1 MAGIAK
7 LRSLLKGC
15 DRQVFGAMES
25 MKPYDISQALQI
37 KPENRKHALGD
48 SLVLHHV
55 ADARVECTAEWQA
68 QNLTQVA
75 QLVC

>member
-1 MAGIAK
+1 
-7 LRSLLKGC
+7 
-15 DRQVFGAMES
+15 MES

-37 KPENRKHALGD
+37 KPEDRKHALGD
-48 SLVLHHV
+48 SLVLHN
-55 ADARVECTAEWQA
+55 AANARIEFTAGWQA

>member
-1 MAGIAK
+1 
-7 LRSLLKGC
+7 
-15 DRQVFGAMES
+15 MES

-48 SLVLHHV
+48 SLVV
-55 ADARVECTAEWQA
+55 QYIADARIESTAGWQA